1 MSTVR
6 DDRAAVAAGY
16 ASDLR
21 LTLPLVRDSRDLRN
35 DAHAQR
41 MRAAARNAIRGVLTY
56 SSDRDELDLAIG
68 ALEELEQARHRRRLR
83 RDVRDL
89 RGLGATIPA
98 AAVDELV
105 DTRTTESVKA
115 HLADLAAARRRAGL
129 PALPC

>member
-1 MSTVR
+1 MSAVR
-6 DDRAAVAAGY
+6 DDRADVATGY

-21 LTLPLVRDSRDLRN
+21 RTLPLLRDRRLH

-56 SSDRDELDLAIG
+56 STDRDELDLAIG

-89 RGLGATIPA
+89 QGLGATIPPR
-98 AAVDELV
+98 AVSELV
-105 DTRTTESVKA
+105 AARTTESVKA
-115 HLADLAAARRRAGL
+115 HLADLDAARQRAGL
-129 PALPC
+129 PGLPA